1 MALSET
7 VKLVSSLLVL
17 IGCIAL
23 FGVMYGVL
31 LNNQNAD
38 NQINNVTNFNTI
50 FGVNAVLIVL
60 LGLLA
65 LYFVKSDPTMFQP
78 YVLVVLHLA
87 LLMSAL
93 SLSYSVITVTSS

>member
-87 LLMSAL
+87 LLMSSL